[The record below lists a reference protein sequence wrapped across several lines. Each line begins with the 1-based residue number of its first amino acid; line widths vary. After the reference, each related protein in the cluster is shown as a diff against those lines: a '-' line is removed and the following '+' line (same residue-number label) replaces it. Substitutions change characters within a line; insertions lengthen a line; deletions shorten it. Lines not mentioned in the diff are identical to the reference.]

1 MKKLIGIFVL
11 LSLTLG
17 VFGQHQGVFGRI
29 TDEPEYELLG
39 YTFDADDLNAYVDGK
54 LNNNIDMLYSFV
66 SNDRLYLLSYDVA
79 TINYRATANGQTK
92 QRDLWLFMW
101 DGKKW
106 SKGSTQPIQV
116 DWKSRDNK
124 GVQSH
129 DIYYPLQDKNG
140 LVGIMSDGDVHMR
153 ITRHTL
159 NTYEGAHAQSQS
171 NIYWVWVILKPSS
184 RNMYHVNVRA
194 VQR

>member
-1 MKKLIGIFVL
+1 MKKLIVIFVL

-39 YTFDADDLNAYVDGK
+39 YTFDADDLNAYVYVET
-54 LNNNIDMLYSFV
+54 NNNINMLYSFV
-66 SNDRLYLLSYDVA
+66 NNDRLYLLSYDEA
-79 TINYRATANGQTK
+79 TTDYRTTALGQTK
-92 QRDLWLFMW
+92 QRELWLFMW
-101 DGKKW
+101 DGNEW
-106 SKGSTQPIQV
+106 SKASTQPLQV
-116 DWKSRDNK
+116 DWKMRDKN
-124 GVQSH
+124 GTQSH
-129 DIYYPLQDKNG
+129 DLYYPWKDKNG
-140 LVGIMSDGDVHMR
+140 LVEILNNGDVHMR

-159 NTYEGAHAQSQS
+159 DTYENHVQSRS
-171 NIYWVWVILKPSS
+171 NLYWVWVILTPTG